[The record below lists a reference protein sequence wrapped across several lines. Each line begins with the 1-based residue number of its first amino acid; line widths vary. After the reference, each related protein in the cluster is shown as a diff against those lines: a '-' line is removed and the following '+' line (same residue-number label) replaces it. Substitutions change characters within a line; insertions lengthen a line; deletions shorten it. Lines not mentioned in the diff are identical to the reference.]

1 MLSIRLDRSMEKS
14 LEDIANFLQ
23 QPKSTLIREALA
35 QYIEDRLDYF
45 SAVKAMKKMRETYSL
60 DEVLEEFKDELQN

>member
-60 DEVLEEFKDELQN
+60 DEVLEEFKDEL

>member
-45 SAVKAMKKMRETYSL
+45 SAVKAMKKMHETYSL
-60 DEVLEEFKDELQN
+60 DEVLEEFKDEL